1 MPHRLRKILKRG
13 AKVFRP
19 APLRAAW
26 LWANQKR
33 ILPPGSPEP
42 GEWNSNRAP
51 WVKGITEAI
60 RDPLFKMVT
69 GVMGAQ
75 MSKTDGVLLNAVGW
89 RMDDDPGPVLY
100 IGPTRKNVESVS
112 KDRFSKLLKSVP
124 SLWEALAKG
133 KKDTINEK
141 YINGQRIGFGWA
153 GSATEL
159 ASHPSRD
166 VFIDERDR
174 MSSNVGG
181 EGDPVSLAEARISN
195 FIDGNVTVVSTPTYG
210 AVETETDENGL
221 ERWRASDEVNS
232 PIWTLWQE
240 GTRHEWAWPCPV
252 KECGRYFIPR
262 FSTLSIP
269 PNATP
274 KQALDDSHVFCPH
287 CSSLISEESK
297 EWMNDRG
304 VFVAPGQSLVG
315 FTDDGAQI
323 EQGGDTVT
331 VAFGL
336 YLAPLDCD
344 SSASFWV
351 SGLCSPWQT
360 FGQRARKYVVAMAS
374 GQPGRMQAA
383 INTAFGEL
391 FMVKGEAPDWQT
403 VAGLRRPYASGDVP
417 LGVQLIVAGVDVQG
431 DRLVYVVRGFGY
443 NFSSWM
449 IEHGELWG
457 DTEQEQVWHD
467 LAKLL
472 ETTYEGRPIVRML
485 VDSGYKP
492 GGKAA
497 PVHMVYQFCR
507 RFYGRAI
514 PTKGRQAQDKP
525 YKFAD
530 VDQKGHE
537 RQPLKLML
545 VHTDHFKSWVHSR
558 IAWPVEHAGAWFLPQ
573 DATDEYCQQ
582 VVAEARLVTQ
592 AGRVFW
598 HKLRTDN
605 HYFDAEVL
613 AATAAHLEQAHRL
626 PRLGNEMLDPSQGA
640 ESVDPDAPVLPL
652 GAPAN
657 LKPQPPPEPPA
668 LVKRPKKKRRGGTLS
683 ECQL

>member
-1 MPHRLRKILKRG
+1 MPHRLKRILSR
-13 AKVFRP
+13 AARVFRP
-19 APLRAAW
+19 PPLRAAW
-26 LWANQKR
+26 LWANNKR

-42 GEWNSNRAP
+42 GPWNSNRAP

-60 RDPLFKMVT
+60 RDPLFRMVV

-112 KDRFSKLLKSVP
+112 KDRFTKLLRSVP
-124 SLWEALAKG
+124 SLFEALAKG
-133 KKDTINEK
+133 KQDTINEK
-141 YINGQRIGFGWA
+141 FINGQRIGFGWA

-174 MSSNVGG
+174 MGNDVGG
-181 EGDPVSLAEARISN
+181 EGDPVALSEARISN

-210 AVETETDENGL
+210 SVETETDEDGL
-221 ERWRASDEVNS
+221 ERWRVSREVNS
-232 PIWTLWQE
+232 AVWKLWQE
-240 GTRHEWAWPCPV
+240 GTRHEWAWPCPGPR
-252 KECGRYFIPR
+252 CGKYFIPR
-262 FSTLSIP
+262 FSTLFIP
-269 PNATP
+269 SDATP
-274 KQALDDSHVFCPH
+274 KQALDDARLFCPH
-287 CSSLISEESK
+287 CADMIEEQSK

-304 VFVAPGQSLVG
+304 VFVAPGQRLVG
-315 FTDDGAQI
+315 FDDDGAQI
-323 EQGGDTVT
+323 EQGGVTVT
-331 VAFGL
+331 VPFGT
-336 YLAPLDCD
+336 YLAPLEADT
-344 SSASFWV
+344 SATFWV
-351 SGLCSPWQT
+351 SGLCSPWQS
-360 FGQRARKYVVAMAS
+360 FGQRAAKYVRAILSAS
-374 GQPGRMQAA
+374 PGRIQAA

-391 FMVKGEAPDWQT
+391 YMVKGEAPSWEI
-403 VAGLRRPYASGDVP
+403 VAGLRRPYAFGDVP
-417 LGVQLIVAGVDVQG
+417 RGVQLIVAGVDVQG

-443 NFSSWM
+443 NFTSWM

-457 DTEQEQVWHD
+457 DTEQEQVWED
-467 LAKLL
+467 LAQLL
-472 ETTYEGRPIVRML
+472 STTYEGRPIARML

-514 PTKGRQAQDKP
+514 PTKGRQQQDKP

-558 IAWPVEHAGAWFLPQ
+558 IAWPVEHAGAWFVSQ
-573 DATDEYCQQ
+573 DASDEYCQQ

-592 AGRVFW
+592 SGRVFW

-613 AATAAHLEQAHRL
+613 AATAAHLEQVHRL
-626 PRLGNEMLDPSQGA
+626 PRLGDEMLDAP
-640 ESVDPDAPVLPL
+640 ENDDPPEQP
-652 GAPAN
+652 GAPGPADGGGR
-657 LKPQPPPEPPA
+657 KPKPKPPPEPPPLA
-668 LVKRPKKKRRGGTLS
+668 VKRKKRRRGAVS
-683 ECQL
+683 ECQI

>member
-26 LWANQKR
+26 LWADQKR
-33 ILPPGSPEP
+33 VLPPGSPEP
-42 GEWNSNRAP
+42 GPWNSNRAP

-60 RDPLFKMVT
+60 RDPLYKMVT

-112 KDRFSKLLKSVP
+112 KDRFSKLLRSVP
-124 SLWEALAKG
+124 SLLEALAKG
-133 KKDTINEK
+133 KQDTINEK
-141 YINGQRIGFGWA
+141 FINGQRIGFGWA

-166 VFIDERDR
+166 VFVDERDR
-174 MSSNVGG
+174 MGNNVGG
-181 EGDPVSLAEARISN
+181 EGDPISLAEARISN
-195 FIDGNVTVVSTPTYG
+195 FIDGNVTVVSTPTVG
-210 AVETETDENGL
+210 SVETETDEDGL
-221 ERWRASDEVNS
+221 TRWRPSDDVHS
-232 PIWTLWQE
+232 PVWKLWQE
-240 GTRHEWAWPCPV
+240 GTRHEWAWPCPGTQ
-252 KECGRYFIPR
+252 CGRYFIPR
-262 FSTLSIP
+262 FSTLYIP
-269 PNATP
+269 DGATP
-274 KQALDDSHVFCPH
+274 KQALDDARLFCPH
-287 CSSLISEESK
+287 CADMIAEESK

-304 VFVAPGQSLVG
+304 VFVAPGQRLIG
-315 FTDDGAQI
+315 FDEAGAHI
-323 EQGGDTVT
+323 EQGDVTVV
-331 VAFGL
+331 VAFGA
-336 YLAPLDCD
+336 YLAPLESDT
-344 SSASFWV
+344 SASFWV

-360 FGQRARKYVVAMAS
+360 FGQRARKFVVAMQS
-374 GQPGRMQAA
+374 GEPGRMQAA

-391 FMVKGEAPDWQT
+391 FMVKGEAPPWQS
-403 VAGLRRPYASGDVP
+403 VAALRRPYAFGEVP
-417 LGVQLIVAGVDVQG
+417 RGVQRILVGVDVQG
-431 DRLVYVVRGFGY
+431 DRLVFVVRGFGY
-443 NFSSWM
+443 NFSSWL

-467 LAKLL
+467 LAELL
-472 ETTYEGRPIVRML
+472 ETTYDGRPIARML
-485 VDSGYKP
+485 IDSGYKP

-507 RFYGRAI
+507 RYYGRAI
-514 PTKGRQAQDKP
+514 PTKGRQQQDKP
-525 YKFAD
+525 YKFSD

-537 RQPLKLML
+537 RQPLKLMH
-545 VHTDHFKSWVHSR
+545 VHTDHFKSWVHAR
-558 IAWPVEHAGAWFLPQ
+558 IVWPVEHAGAWYIAQ
-573 DATDEYCQQ
+573 DASDDYCQQ

-613 AATAAHLEQAHRL
+613 AAAAAHLEQVHRL
-626 PRLGNEMLDPSQGA
+626 PRLGNEMLD
-640 ESVDPDAPVLPL
+640 EPDDSPTETTELP
-652 GAPAN
+652 GSPEGIPA
-657 LKPQPPPEPPA
+657 KQKSKPPPEPAPP
-668 LVKRPKKKRRGGTLS
+668 VSPRKKKRRRGSVS